1 MNQYARIVQGNLDRL
16 FNDPQHVALLDQT
29 LPAERRGNEFL
40 FRAFGRDCSLSPHR
54 IELNGA
60 QARGV
65 RGILVSLYALH
76 ACQTQPVL
84 EPFDA
89 YKSFPGN
96 APYAAAFSART
107 ERVLVPCVER
117 LMARGHQFFTTLDAP
132 PKLFSLPG
140 DLNWVVQPLPKI
152 YLAYIC
158 YGADEDFPA
167 SVRCLFSNNARRF
180 LPLDALADVG
190 EYTSREIL
198 QRLSSE

>member
-1 MNQYARIVQGNLDRL
+1 MNQYARIVQNNLERLFDDPQRVAMLDR
-16 FNDPQHVALLDQT
+16 T
-29 LPAERRGNEFL
+29 LPAERRGDAFM

-54 IELNGA
+54 IELNA
-60 QARGV
+60 TRIQGV
-65 RGILVSLYALH
+65 RAILVSLYALH
-76 ACQTQPVL
+76 AGPTQPIL

-89 YKSFPGN
+89 YKSFPGS
-96 APYAAAFSART
+96 APYAAAFAART
-107 ERVLVPCVER
+107 EGVLVPHVER
-117 LMARGHQFFTTLDAP
+117 LMARDQQLFTALDLP
-132 PKLFSLPG
+132 PKRFSLPG
-140 DLNWVVQPLPKI
+140 DLNWVVRPLPKI

-167 SVRCLFSNNARRF
+167 SVRCLFSNNACRF